1 MKRLALSFLLVLG
14 LGLCGLAGLMAVS
27 GGPGLALPGQGA
39 PQETGAGAT
48 QAPRGP
54 DPAAVETA
62 WRGWMD
68 RHGVTASAMALGRGG
83 AVIHAAGQARAPDLP
98 YPVASLS
105 KAITALC
112 LNEILAET
120 GRGWDT
126 TLGDIADALS
136 QVRVTPPPW
145 SHHITLAQLVTHT
158 SGMAPD
164 LTQGD
169 MVSRLHGSLGL
180 HRRIA
185 WQALQ
190 RDALRGTPG
199 THVYSNT
206 NYAMLGTVAE
216 ALSGQDYA
224 TACRQRITAPAGADG
239 AVIEGAMGSMSSYAG
254 WEISATDYARI
265 ALHWFAPDRPWV
277 ADPDGL
283 PHHDGYGLG
292 AVTGGRGQ
300 ARTVTHNGRLCSPAT
315 EDHNIGALFLALGDG
330 AVFTAN
336 WQGCL
341 PPAAYDDLLRV
352 IRAAMR

>member
-1 MKRLALSFLLVLG
+1 MKRLALSLFLALG
-14 LGLCGLAGLMAVS
+14 LGLCSLAGFMTLTGS
-27 GGPGLALPGQGA
+27 PGLALPGI
-39 PQETGAGAT
+39 GAGTQTHAPAT
-48 QAPRGP
+48 ARGP
-54 DPAAVETA
+54 DPARVESA
-62 WRGWMD
+62 WRGWMA
-68 RHGVTASAMALGRGG
+68 RHGVTAGAMALGQSD
-83 AVIHAAGQARAPDLP
+83 AVIHAAGEGRDPAAP

-120 GRGWDT
+120 GHGWDT

-145 SHHITLAQLVTHT
+145 AHHITLAQLVTHT

-169 MVSRLHGSLGL
+169 MVSRLHGTLGL

-199 THVYSNT
+199 AHVYSNT

-224 TACRQRITAPAGADG
+224 SACTQRITAPAGANG

-254 WEISATDYARI
+254 WEISAEDYVRI
-265 ALHWFAPDRPWV
+265 AAHWFAPDRPWINQPG
-277 ADPDGL
+277 AFPA
-283 PHHDGYGLG
+283 HDGYGLG
-292 AVTGGRGQ
+292 VVTSGRGQ
-300 ARTVTHNGRLCSPAT
+300 GAAVTHNGRLCST
-315 EDHNIGALFLALGDG
+315 GNEDNNLGALFLAKGDG
-330 AVFTAN
+330 SVFAAN
-336 WQGCL
+336 WRGCL
-341 PPAAYDDLLRV
+341 PPESYDDLLRSV
-352 IRAAMR
+352 RAAMR